1 MDTRRY
7 NDQIRYTESELTVK
21 SVLSDKNSIL
31 HKRMYE
37 IALDRLLES
46 LGLSESDCYI
56 KEIPA
61 KSYLAPSSVLLS
73 LQSFPFNTTTYSLKS
88 FWPEYLLSKSTVSN
102 LPSGFSEAASE
113 IISKDCIYGTATV
126 QNKLTSDVVSI
137 DLETVPSDVRLSDAI
152 DLDNLSFSS
161 KMNNDLA

>member
-21 SVLSDKNSIL
+21 SVLSDKNFML
-31 HKRMYE
+31 HKRMYDV
-37 IALDRLLES
+37 ALSRLLES

-61 KSYLAPSSVLLS
+61 KSYLDPSSVMLS
-73 LQSFPFNTTTYSLKS
+73 MSIFPFTTTTYSLKS
-88 FWPEYLLSKSTVSN
+88 FWPEYLLSRPAVSN

-113 IISKDCIYGTATV
+113 IISKDFIY
-126 QNKLTSDVVSI
+126 
-137 DLETVPSDVRLSDAI
+137 
-152 DLDNLSFSS
+152 
-161 KMNNDLA
+161 

>member
-31 HKRMYE
+31 HKRMYDV
-37 IALDRLLES
+37 ALSRLLES
-46 LGLSESDCYI
+46 LRLSESDCYI

-61 KSYLAPSSVLLS
+61 KSYLAPSSVMLS
-73 LQSFPFNTTTYSLKS
+73 LSEFPFTTTTYSLKS
-88 FWPEYLLSKSTVSN
+88 FWPEYLLSRPTVSN

-113 IISKDCIYGTATV
+113 IIYKDFICGTAKV

-137 DLETVPSDVRLSDAI
+137 DLETVPSDVRLSDTI

>member
-7 NDQIRYTESELTVK
+7 NDQIRYTESELTVR

-31 HKRMYE
+31 HKRMYDV
-37 IALDRLLES
+37 ALSRLLES

-61 KSYLAPSSVLLS
+61 KNYLEPSSVMLS
-73 LQSFPFNTTTYSLKS
+73 LSAFPFTTTTYSLKS
-88 FWPEYLLSKSTVSN
+88 FWPEYLLSRPTVSN
-102 LPSGFSEAASE
+102 LPSGVSEAASE
-113 IISKDCIYGTATV
+113 IISKDFIYGTAKI
-126 QNKLTSDVVSI
+126 QNKLTSNVVSI
-137 DLETVPSDVRLSDAI
+137 DLETVPSDVRLSDTI

>member
-7 NDQIRYTESELTVK
+7 NDQIRYTESELTVR

-31 HKRMYE
+31 HKRMYD
-37 IALDRLLES
+37 IALSKLLAS

-56 KEIPA
+56 KEIPS
-61 KSYLAPSSVLLS
+61 KSYLAPSSVMLS
-73 LQSFPFNTTTYSLKS
+73 LSVFPFTTTTYSLKS
-88 FWPEYLLSKSTVSN
+88 FWPEY
-102 LPSGFSEAASE
+102 F
-113 IISKDCIYGTATV
+113 IYGTAKV

-137 DLETVPSDVRLSDAI
+137 DLETVPSDVRLSDTI